1 MRRTIWRRFVLAGMI
16 FAGISSLICIGLLRV
31 ALPKSSIEQRIPLT
45 IGVIV
50 VLFITALLL
59 SAIFTQRI
67 YNESL
72 RPLRLMVRYWNDLLS
87 GKAAD
92 AFSVP
97 EAEEMLAGLLDTEE
111 ERQQFFQQLANVR
124 ENETMRR
131 QFSANVSHELKSPLT
146 SINGY
151 AELIASGMTNSEDTR
166 RFAEIIHREGVRLLN
181 MINEIIQLS
190 QFDTGYSDFDL
201 REEVDL
207 HAVLREEMT
216 SLSSMAEKRHVRLEC
231 DVAGEGES
239 QRILLYGNRRLL
251 ADVLR
256 NLLSNGINYSK
267 PNGGYVLTKIR
278 QDEHNVSIIVED
290 DGIGIA
296 PEDQKRVFERFF
308 TADPGRSRAA
318 GTGTGL
324 GLSLVKHIVRAH
336 EGILRLDSEPGKG
349 SRFSILL
356 PREAKNA
363 ESVITEMSSSKG
375 GK

>member
-296 PEDQKRVFERFF
+296 SEDQKRVFERFF

-356 PREAKNA
+356 PREAKNV

-375 GK
+375 EK